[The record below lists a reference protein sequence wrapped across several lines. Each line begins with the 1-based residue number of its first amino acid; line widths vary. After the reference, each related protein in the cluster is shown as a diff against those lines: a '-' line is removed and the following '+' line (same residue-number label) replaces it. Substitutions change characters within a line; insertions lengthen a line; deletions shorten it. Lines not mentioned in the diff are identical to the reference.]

1 MLALAY
7 EKLDKIVLSV
17 REFEQVKSLDP
28 GNRSASE
35 GLSRLH
41 KVIHQDDD
49 LKKSLARARSQ
60 EQSIEKEKAPIQKSV
75 SAVVETSSQEKK
87 APVEAKVETQTDTDT
102 EFKQL
107 EEQKLNG
114 NNFFKESNSILIT
127 IN

>member
-1 MLALAY
+1 M
-7 EKLDKIVLSV
+7 DKIVLSI

-28 GNRSASE
+28 GNRQASE

-41 KVIHQDDD
+41 KVVHKDDD
-49 LKKSLARARSQ
+49 LKRSLERARSQ
-60 EQSIEKEKAPIQKSV
+60 EQSIEKEKVPIQKSV
-75 SAVVETSSQEKK
+75 SAVVETSSQEKN

-107 EEQKLNG
+107 EEQKVNG
-114 NNFFKESNSILIT
+114 NNFFKESKLIFII